1 MSISIEFQIAGLIY
15 ILILSIAFFKKVKWD
30 SLQNRIYKIL
40 LLLVFFVL
48 VLDIA
53 SVISINHRDEYP
65 LLNDILAKAYL
76 IAMLLYIYGIDS
88 YAMAATIN
96 KGLPEYRRKIKEG
109 VVIFLGVVV
118 LVIIGLICANT
129 LYYSGYGRQIFSY
142 GLPSDLIYIFSTFSV
157 AYVLFIMMLNF
168 KSIPVSKLLS
178 ILSFCFMEGAIA
190 FVQMF
195 NKELLLVSFGCAVT
209 LFIMYF
215 TVENPDAQTISRLSH
230 ANKRARELLKFYST
244 TSFSK
249 KSMDSLEKTNTF
261 YADACVLS
269 LDVVDFAR
277 FSNRM
282 GIERFAKYL
291 SSFYD
296 RIDGASE
303 TFNIEKLKIVGSS
316 YMAVAGIPEEN
327 RSSASELIH
336 FAIEILSMLKRSN
349 DSNGMNLQIRI
360 GIANGPFV
368 ATLVGTQNF
377 VFNAW
382 SPAMS
387 FAEQLQEN
395 CLPNSIHVS
404 EDVYHQLKEL
414 YKFEEVPECEYEGMG
429 RVKTYVY
436 ETTGGGTNK

>member
-1 MSISIEFQIAGLIY
+1 MSVSIEFQIAGLIY
-15 ILILSIAFFKKVKWD
+15 IVILTFAFFKKVKWD
-30 SLQNRIYKIL
+30 SLPNRLYKL
-40 LLLVFFVL
+40 LLLITFL
-48 VLDIA
+48 VLAFDIA

-65 LLNDILAKAYL
+65 LLNDILSKGYL
-76 IAMLLYIYGIDS
+76 IAMLLYIYAIDS
-88 YAMAATIN
+88 YAVATTMN
-96 KGLPEYRRKIKEG
+96 KGIPVYRRKIKEG
-109 VVIFLGVVV
+109 VIIFLGVVV

-142 GLPSDLIYIFSTFSV
+142 GLPSDLIYVFSTFSV
-157 AYVLFIMMLNF
+157 AFVLFVMMLNF
-168 KSIPVSKLLS
+168 KHVPLSKLLS
-178 ILSFCFMEGAIA
+178 ILSFCFMEGTIA

-195 NKELLLVSFGCAVT
+195 NRELLLVSFGCAVT

-244 TSFSK
+244 STLSR
-249 KSMDSLEKTNTF
+249 KSMDSLEKTNSF
-261 YADACVLS
+261 FQEACVLS

-282 GIERFAKYL
+282 GIERFSKYL

-296 RIDGASE
+296 RIDGAAE

-336 FAIEILSMLKRSN
+336 FAMEILNMLKKSN
-349 DSNGMNLQIRI
+349 DSNGMNLQVRI
-360 GIANGPFV
+360 GIASGPFV
-368 ATLVGTQNF
+368 ANLVGTQNF

-382 SPAMS
+382 SSAMS
-387 FAEQLQEN
+387 FAERLQQSAQA
-395 CLPNSIHVS
+395 NSIHVS
-404 EDVYHQLKEL
+404 EDVFLQLKDL
-414 YKFEEVPECEYEGMG
+414 YKFEEVPEAEYEGLG
-429 RVKTYVY
+429 RQKTYTF
-436 ETTGGGTNK
+436 EWGGGYK